1 MGLIKAVVIL
11 TISIILSG
19 MFVAF
24 LNANKTTPV
33 IKQLEPY
40 LNDRARMIIVIM
52 VILMILT

>member
-1 MGLIKAVVIL
+1 MGLIKAVIIL

-24 LNANKTTPV
+24 LKANKTRPV

-40 LNDRARMIIVIM
+40 LNDRARMIIILM
-52 VILMILT
+52 VMLMILT

>member
-24 LNANKTTPV
+24 LNTNKRRPV

-40 LNDRARMIIVIM
+40 LNDRAKMIIVIM
-52 VILMILT
+52 VMLIILT

>member
-33 IKQLEPY
+33 IKQLY